1 MSHKYKHKGFVK
13 PSVTTIISDCNDKS
27 GALTQWAANMAC
39 EWIRANCEQPWFD
52 KTGNESA
59 VEPNITASSDC
70 YIVFPD
76 ELDLAAKNFRDVSKD
91 ALEIGSEVHASIE
104 EWLKTGREPIN
115 PREEV
120 LSAFIAFLEF
130 FDAHK
135 MRTIKIEHKVYGDYW
150 GGMLDWYGEYDGKLY
165 VWDWKTSKHHYPN
178 EHGPQIAA
186 YRSRVN
192 AKVEGCGVLRI
203 DKTTGY
209 PDPKDY
215 SKRYL
220 KDLEHFNLMVPLYL
234 HRHPRIA
241 KAAGFQPPF

>member
-1 MSHKYKHKGFVK
+1 MPHRYPHNNFIK
-13 PSVTTIISDCNDKS
+13 PSVTEIISASNDKS
-27 GALTQWAANMAC
+27 PALMPWAARMVC
-39 EWIRANCEQPWFD
+39 VWINQNCP
-52 KTGNESA
+52 KPPRGNSLSGDDYCVSE
-59 VEPNITASSDC
+59 ED
-70 YIVFPD
+70 
-76 ELDLAAKNFRDVSKD
+76 LDNARKNYRDVSKD
-91 ALEIGSEVHASIE
+91 ALDIGSTVHADIE
-104 EWLKTGREPIN
+104 HWLKTGKEPQN
-115 PREEV
+115 PRDEV
-120 LSAFIAFLEF
+120 LSAFVAFLEF

-135 MRTIKIEHKVYGDYW
+135 MKTLEIEFSVYGDYW
-150 GGMLDWYGEYDGKLY
+150 AGTLDWYGEYDGKLY
-165 VWDWKTSKHHYPN
+165 VWDWKTSKYHYPN